1 MGNRMITRVDDDVLV
16 ERMRLGDEAAREK
29 LVLRHL
35 PAVGWAARRYARSG
49 AQRDD
54 LIQEGSLAL
63 LQATRQFD
71 PSKRVRFGTY
81 AAWWIRG
88 QMRHFIRR
96 TRGLVRGGEVE
107 RASVRDVSLD
117 APVGDGITLGERL
130 EQPEPSPV
138 EQLLRQEEAE
148 RVNGTLARLR
158 KRLGNLGWDVVQE
171 RWMRDEPA
179 TLEEVGRR
187 WGVSRERARQVE
199 IRAKALVGRQLAAL
213 EAAP

>member
-1 MGNRMITRVDDDVLV
+1 MITTDIDDDKLV
-16 ERMRLGDEAAREK
+16 ERMRSGDEAAREK

-35 PAVGWAARRYARSG
+35 PAVAWVARRYARSG
-49 AQRDD
+49 AQWDD

-88 QMRHFIRR
+88 QIRHFVRR

-117 APVGDGITLGERL
+117 APVAGDGPAWVERL
-130 EQPEPSPV
+130 EQGGPGPV
-138 EQLLRQEEAE
+138 DLLLRQEEAE
-148 RVNGTLARLR
+148 RVNETLGRLR
-158 KRLGNLGWDVVQE
+158 KRLGGLGWDVVQE
-171 RWMRDEPA
+171 RWLQDEPA

-199 IRAKALVGRQLAAL
+199 IRAKQLVGRQLAEI

>member
-1 MGNRMITRVDDDVLV
+1 VN
-16 ERMRLGDEAAREK
+16 
-29 LVLRHL
+29 
-35 PAVGWAARRYARSG
+35 WAARRYARSG

-54 LIQEGSLAL
+54 LVQEGCLAL

-71 PSKRVRFGTY
+71 PTKRVRFGTY

-96 TRGLVRGGEVE
+96 TRGLVRGGESE

-117 APVGDGITLGERL
+117 APVGGDGPAWVDRL
-130 EQPEPSPV
+130 EQDAPGPV
-138 EQLLRQEEAE
+138 ELLLRQEQAK
-148 RVNGTLARLR
+148 RVGATLSRVR
-158 KRLGNLGWDVVQE
+158 KRLGGLGWDVVQD
-171 RWMRDEPA
+171 RLMRDEPA

-199 IRAKALVGRQLAAL
+199 IRAKALVGRQLAEL